1 METQDLVKV
10 HTIGY
15 TLEDVK
21 VEFLHDLKITVSG
34 PNVEGKATEIINI
47 PRWIADILSSEKHVT
62 IHDKD
67 MITELKQA
75 KVKEM
80 SQGDYNL
87 STLDKDFF
95 IRLKAYMKNL
105 EKDDFNQVESMLKE
119 LVRIREGKL
128 ITLANSSKLTTE
140 ISNKLTV
147 EELGFFNKILQSSQD
162 FKAQIF
168 GEKK

>member
-1 METQDLVKV
+1 LETQDLVKV

-21 VEFLHDLKITVSG
+21 VEFLHDLKVNVSG
-34 PNVEGKATEIINI
+34 TNVEGKATEIINI
-47 PRWIADILSSEKHVT
+47 PRWIADILSSEKHVK

-75 KVKEM
+75 KVKEV

-87 STLDKDFF
+87 STLDKNFF
-95 IRLKAYMKNL
+95 IRLKAYMKTL
-105 EKDDFNQVESMLKE
+105 ENNDFNQVESMLKE
-119 LVRIREGKL
+119 LVRIREGKI

-147 EELGFFNKILQSSQD
+147 EELSLFEQIHQCSEN
-162 FKAQIF
+162 FKDQIF
-168 GEKK
+168 GDKK

>member
-1 METQDLVKV
+1 MKV

-21 VEFLHDLKITVSG
+21 VEFLHDLKINVSG
-34 PNVEGKATEIINI
+34 TNVEGKATEIINI

-87 STLDKDFF
+87 STLGKDFF
-95 IRLKAYMKNL
+95 IRLKAYMNNL

>member
-1 METQDLVKV
+1 MKV

-21 VEFLHDLKITVSG
+21 VEFLHDLKINVSG
-34 PNVEGKATEIINI
+34 INVEGKTTEVINI
-47 PRWIADILSSEKHVT
+47 PRWVADILSSEKHVK

-75 KVKEM
+75 KVKEV

-87 STLDKDFF
+87 STLDKNFF
-95 IRLKAYMKNL
+95 IRIKGYMNDL

-147 EELGFFNKILQSSQD
+147 EELTFFKNILQSSQN

>member
-21 VEFLHDLKITVSG
+21 VEFLHDLKINVSG
-34 PNVEGKATEIINI
+34 TNVEGKATEILNI
-47 PRWIADILSSEKHVT
+47 PRWIADILSSEKHVK

-95 IRLKAYMKNL
+95 IRLKAYMNNL

-119 LVRIREGKL
+119 IVRIREGK
-128 ITLANSSKLTTE
+128 IIILANSSKLTTE

-147 EELGFFNKILQSSQD
+147 EELGFFKEILQSSQN

>member
-1 METQDLVKV
+1 
-10 HTIGY
+10 
-15 TLEDVK
+15 
-21 VEFLHDLKITVSG
+21 
-34 PNVEGKATEIINI
+34 
-47 PRWIADILSSEKHVT
+47 
-62 IHDKD
+62 
-67 MITELKQA
+67 
-75 KVKEM
+75 
-80 SQGDYNL
+80 
-87 STLDKDFF
+87 
-95 IRLKAYMKNL
+95 MKNL

>member
-1 METQDLVKV
+1 VKV

-21 VEFLHDLKITVSG
+21 VEFLHDLKINVSG
-34 PNVEGKATEIINI
+34 INVEGKTTEVINI
-47 PRWIADILSSEKHVT
+47 PRWVADILSSEKHVK

-75 KVKEM
+75 KVKEV

-87 STLDKDFF
+87 STLDKNFF
-95 IRLKAYMKNL
+95 IRIKGYMNDL

-147 EELGFFNKILQSSQD
+147 EELTFFKNILQSSQN

>member
-1 METQDLVKV
+1 
-10 HTIGY
+10 
-15 TLEDVK
+15 
-21 VEFLHDLKITVSG
+21 LKINVSG
-34 PNVEGKATEIINI
+34 TNVEGKATEIINI
-47 PRWIADILSSEKHVT
+47 PRWVADILSSEKHVK

-95 IRLKAYMKNL
+95 IRLKAYMNNL

-119 LVRIREGKL
+119 LVRIREGKI

-140 ISNKLTV
+140 ISNKITV
-147 EELGFFNKILQSSQD
+147 EELVFFNKILQSSQD

>member
-1 METQDLVKV
+1 MVKV

-21 VEFLHDLKITVSG
+21 VEFLHDLKVNVSG
-34 PNVEGKATEIINI
+34 TNVEGKATEIINI
-47 PRWIADILSSEKHVT
+47 PRWIADILSSEKHVK

-75 KVKEM
+75 KVKEV

-87 STLDKDFF
+87 STLDKNFF
-95 IRLKAYMKNL
+95 IRLKAYMKTL
-105 EKDDFNQVESMLKE
+105 ENNDFNQVESMLKE
-119 LVRIREGKL
+119 LVRIREGKI

-147 EELGFFNKILQSSQD
+147 EELSLFEQIHQCSEN
-162 FKAQIF
+162 FKDQIF
-168 GEKK
+168 GDKK

>member
-1 METQDLVKV
+1 MVKV

-21 VEFLHDLKITVSG
+21 VEFLHDLKTNVSG
-34 PNVEGKATEIINI
+34 TNVEGKVTEIINI
-47 PRWIADILSSEKHVT
+47 PRWIADILSSEKHVK

-75 KVKEM
+75 KVKEV

-87 STLDKDFF
+87 STLDKIFF
-95 IRLKAYMKNL
+95 IRLKAYMKTL
-105 EKDDFNQVESMLKE
+105 ENNDFNQVESMLKE
-119 LVRIREGKL
+119 LVRIREGKI

-147 EELGFFNKILQSSQD
+147 EELSLFEQIHQCSEN
-162 FKAQIF
+162 FKDQIF
-168 GEKK
+168 GDKK

>member
-1 METQDLVKV
+1 M

-21 VEFLHDLKITVSG
+21 VEFLHDLKVNVSG
-34 PNVEGKATEIINI
+34 TNVEGKATEIINI
-47 PRWIADILSSEKHVT
+47 PRWIADILSSEKHVK

-75 KVKEM
+75 KVKEV

-87 STLDKDFF
+87 STLDKNFF
-95 IRLKAYMKNL
+95 IRLKAYMKTL
-105 EKDDFNQVESMLKE
+105 ENNDFNQVESMLKE
-119 LVRIREGKL
+119 IVRIREGKI

-147 EELGFFNKILQSSQD
+147 EELSLFEQIHQCSEN
-162 FKAQIF
+162 FKDQIF
-168 GEKK
+168 GDKK

>member
-1 METQDLVKV
+1 M

-21 VEFLHDLKITVSG
+21 VEFLHDLKVNVSG
-34 PNVEGKATEIINI
+34 TNVEGKATEIINI
-47 PRWIADILSSEKHVT
+47 PRWIADILSSEKHVK

-75 KVKEM
+75 KVKEV

-87 STLDKDFF
+87 STLDKNFF
-95 IRLKAYMKNL
+95 IRLKAYMKTL
-105 EKDDFNQVESMLKE
+105 ENNDFNQVESMLKE
-119 LVRIREGKL
+119 LVRIREGKI

-147 EELGFFNKILQSSQD
+147 EELSLFEQIHQCSEN
-162 FKAQIF
+162 FKDQIF
-168 GEKK
+168 GGKK

>member
-1 METQDLVKV
+1 LETQDLVRV

-21 VEFLHDLKITVSG
+21 VEFLHDLKVNVSG
-34 PNVEGKATEIINI
+34 TNVEGKATEIINI
-47 PRWIADILSSEKHVT
+47 PRWIADILSSEKHVK

-75 KVKEM
+75 KVKEV

-87 STLDKDFF
+87 STLDKNFF
-95 IRLKAYMKNL
+95 IRLKAYMKTL
-105 EKDDFNQVESMLKE
+105 ENNDFNQVESMLKE
-119 LVRIREGKL
+119 LVRIREGK
-128 ITLANSSKLTTE
+128 IIILANSSKLTTE

-147 EELGFFNKILQSSQD
+147 EELSLFEQIHQCSEN
-162 FKAQIF
+162 FKDQIF
-168 GEKK
+168 GGKK

>member
-1 METQDLVKV
+1 LETQDLVKV

-21 VEFLHDLKITVSG
+21 VEFLHDLKINVSG
-34 PNVEGKATEIINI
+34 TNVEGKATEIINI
-47 PRWIADILSSEKHVT
+47 PRWIADILSSEKHVK

-95 IRLKAYMKNL
+95 IRLKAYMNNL

-119 LVRIREGKL
+119 LVRIREGKI

-140 ISNKLTV
+140 ISNKITV
-147 EELGFFNKILQSSQD
+147 EELVFFNKILQSSQD